1 MKSFEEKKQ
10 EYMECLRQ
18 NTFILSNIKTD
29 NPDIVGIILDPKTE
43 RELLIAQSIITFT
56 TDSID
61 LMENLSDIEV
71 SDEDFENSISINL
84 FVSII
89 YALKENDKAEIERIK
104 NYLST
109 NIDPEYAARMMY
121 DFIIVFGC
129 DMQRSIDE
137 IAKRSGFDLED
148 ELSRLQFINYL
159 AKANE
164 INNSNKK
171 KDFDLSNN
179 DLVDSS
185 IKMINIFHEIYES
198 KKKKKDNSI
207 RELTKNS

>member
-61 LMENLSDIEV
+61 LMENLSDIKV

-207 RELTKNS
+207 RELTKHS

>member
-61 LMENLSDIEV
+61 LMENLSDIKV

>member
-84 FVSII
+84 FVNII

-185 IKMINIFHEIYES
+185 IKMINIFHEICES

>member
-84 FVSII
+84 FVNII